1 LILWVV
7 FRAGIDV
14 FLSAKAEIAVE
25 RGHDVAF
32 WSYAVLQESLE
43 RGRIDGVE
51 QAA

>member
-32 WSYAVLQESLE
+32 LVVCRAAKSLE